1 MLFVKNRCAQS
12 LCLNISVFVY
22 FGSWFLLMRQEIK
35 APPARKIINGLAP
48 SDKFGR
54 IHWSASNFSP
64 RILIF
69 HLDPR
74 IRKIFEIPK
83 QISKTTADSAH
94 SLWRNCFGDCNQNI
108 LRTGNRLSVKI
119 WDSLSVF
126 LKNKKKNFT
135 FVKTKHPSRAKPH
148 MITKWSFMHI
158 KETFYSLLKT
168 FSILYARGWHEKEL
182 WDNDDKLIFTRSMHE
197 AINFCKPTREEGKHQ
212 ITEIFTYFTNILSS
226 VVSSTFFS

>member
-1 MLFVKNRCAQS
+1 MLFVKNRCAES

-35 APPARKIINGLAP
+35 APPARNIINGLAP

-54 IHWSASNFSP
+54 IHWSASNFSS

-69 HLDPR
+69 HLNPR

-83 QISKTTADSAH
+83 QISKTTADPAH

-119 WDSLSVF
+119 WDSRFRCFSKIKKTSPSSKQNTQAVLSHTWSRNEV
-126 LKNKKKNFT
+126 LCISKKHFIH
-135 FVKTKHPSRAKPH
+135 F
-148 MITKWSFMHI
+148 
-158 KETFYSLLKT
+158 
-168 FSILYARGWHEKEL
+168 
-182 WDNDDKLIFTRSMHE
+182 
-197 AINFCKPTREEGKHQ
+197 
-212 ITEIFTYFTNILSS
+212 
-226 VVSSTFFS
+226 